1 MLLLVAL
8 LAQAPVV
15 LTPGMVITRSVRVAP
30 RVYRFTGAP
39 IVIRGDNITVDFAGA
54 TLQGADSTADPDQ
67 AATTLW
73 TNNNAQFWEV
83 TQCQWQKRLDPA
95 YDTYGPAFTGP
106 RDYDFAART
115 LTNPEVQQN
124 LAAFETTGKIKAP
137 LITLAGTMDALLPI
151 QTQAREYAGKVA
163 ASRNGN
169 NDERAAQYRLY
180 EIQNGNHTE
189 S

>member
-73 TNNNAQFWEV
+73 TNHNAQFWEV
-83 TQCQWQKRLDPA
+83 TQCQWQKRLDPS
-95 YDTYGPAFTGP
+95 YDTYGPAGTGTG
-106 RDYDFAART
+106 DYNYVAR
-115 LTNPEVQQN
+115 LSVSDVGAQM
-124 LAAFETTGKIKAP
+124 AAFANTGAIQRP
-137 LITLAGTMDALLPI
+137 LVTVQGTMDALLPI
-151 QTQAREYAGKVA
+151 NHHARAYARKVA
-163 ASRNGN
+163 EMAKAQHDNGHGA
-169 NDERAAQYRLY
+169 DDLR
-180 EIQNGNHTE
+180 
-189 S
+189 